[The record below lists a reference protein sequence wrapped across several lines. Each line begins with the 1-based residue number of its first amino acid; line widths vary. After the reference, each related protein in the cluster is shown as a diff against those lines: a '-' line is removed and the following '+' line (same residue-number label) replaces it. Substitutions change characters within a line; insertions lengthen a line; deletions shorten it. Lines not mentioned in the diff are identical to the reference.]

1 MKIVGGN
8 VIASFNRQNS
18 TGGRPTNKTPAADA
32 AAAVLLFRINLILI
46 LISTEFAL
54 SNLISFYYV
63 GTGGGTPC
71 IRMFHNLNAKF

>member
-18 TGGRPTNKTPAADA
+18 TGGRPTNKTPAAD